1 MENLTYINSDELL
14 NKIEELEN
22 KGIKN
27 IIVQVPME
35 SGKTRF
41 FIEKILTNESCCV
54 FSNRAL
60 LKEQIQ
66 SEFVKSQNQNISIN
80 SYCYQ
85 VIGDILKKF
94 EYQYEFLKKCK
105 TYGLDYVNRLTKE
118 EILDSDDE
126 LVELT
131 YNSTLFF
138 LNNKINK
145 CTRIILD
152 ECHYFTSDSRFNE
165 NTFKE
170 FEYLF
175 KHTQATK
182 IYFSATPETFIS
194 ALKKYFETNSTE
206 LEEYNTKIIAINP
219 LESKIKNLIEINSE
233 KYNIE
238 FISYN
243 QREDF
248 LDNQIKQSNQAN
260 KLLYFTSD
268 KLFGFAMCN
277 RANGSSYHKEFSKG
291 GSIIY
296 SIASK
301 DEGIK
306 FGHYIDYNQRHNIKA
321 NNVFDTDVLVAT
333 KVLENGINIKD
344 DNLKRIVIDYV
355 ELDSVIQMIGR
366 VRVKKRETDEPIK
379 VYIII
384 PSIKE
389 LTRRINEKNR
399 LLENDNKNLFE
410 KEQAI
415 FDIKSYEDLRIVSS
429 NGTRDLSNYIEKIK
443 ELLFL
448 KDSNFD
454 TKKLY
459 EYEYNLYLDSQKR
472 KEEKEEQEKLELI
485 DRLKCCYTEYGDQ
498 ELNFENFQKLGKQLK
513 VPNKSKNGISKTVNN
528 INSVINP
535 LGYKIESSRF
545 GKKGIT
551 LYVLKKI
558 LS

>member
-27 IIVQVPME
+27 IIVQAPME

-41 FIEKILTNESCCV
+41 FIEKILTNESSCV

-66 SEFVKSQNQNISIN
+66 SELDSAKTSNMVKNN
-80 SYCYQ
+80 YCYQ

-94 EYQYEFLKKCK
+94 EYKYELMKDRKI
-105 TYGLDYVNRLTKE
+105 YGIENVNDMTKD
-118 EILDSDDE
+118 EILDSDDILIE
-126 LVELT
+126 LA
-131 YNSTLFF
+131 YDSTLSF
-138 LNNKINK
+138 LNDKIRNCK
-145 CTRIILD
+145 RIILD
-152 ECHYFTSDSRFNE
+152 ECHYFTSDSRFNK

-194 ALKKYFETNSTE
+194 ALKKYFETHSTE

-219 LESKIKNLIEINSE
+219 LESQIKNLIEINST

-238 FISYN
+238 FIN
-243 QREDF
+243 FAQREDF
-248 LDNQIKQSNQAN
+248 LDNQIKQSNQTN

-268 KLFGFAMCN
+268 RLFGFAMCN
-277 RANGSSYHKEFSKG
+277 RAIGSSYHKEFSKG

-296 SIASK
+296 SLASK

-306 FGHYIDYNQRHNIKA
+306 FGHYIDHNQRHNIKA

-366 VRVKKRETDEPIK
+366 VRVKKRETAEPIK

-384 PSIKE
+384 PAIKT
-389 LTRRINEKNR
+389 LTKRINEKN
-399 LLENDNKNLFE
+399 
-410 KEQAI
+410 
-415 FDIKSYEDLRIVSS
+415 
-429 NGTRDLSNYIEKIK
+429 KILK
-443 ELLFL
+443 DDKKIYLKRNRLFL
-448 KDSNFD
+448 
-454 TKKLY
+454 
-459 EYEYNLYLDSQKR
+459 
-472 KEEKEEQEKLELI
+472 I
-485 DRLKCCYTEYGDQ
+485 
-498 ELNFENFQKLGKQLK
+498 
-513 VPNKSKNGISKTVNN
+513 
-528 INSVINP
+528 
-535 LGYKIESSRF
+535 
-545 GKKGIT
+545 
-551 LYVLKKI
+551 
-558 LS
+558 